1 MKSMSDHNH
10 AQLSSAWSSPTQPRP
25 IISRNNTARAVRHSG
40 HDHDPQI
47 IANSQPNP
55 LRGSNESNQSN
66 DHEDFLHPRR
76 SSLAERIGL
85 LSSYGGPNSLSN
97 FASSFQRAA
106 GFYQITH
113 RPSQAHIRASDG
125 ADDSPQP
132 DLPELEQG
140 TSRHSLHRSA
150 LDRERHRPSD
160 HAVLDDDEVFGT
172 SPAPSDVTARIA
184 EHRRLS
190 SVLDSSRQNIFDRE
204 PEPGPSPQHG
214 SYDASYGSL
223 ASRLNEPARREAG
236 KLFARQQATGTSVP
250 DKEREPLLT
259 KPVRQSHGGGAINV
273 VVGQSTLPQTIF
285 NSVNVLIG
293 VGMLSLPLAIRYS
306 GWIIGMGFFLLSAI
320 GTSYTARL
328 LAKCI
333 DVDQSLIT
341 FADIAYVSFGQR
353 ARVMVSIL
361 FSLELLGVCVA
372 LVILFAD
379 SVDLLIVG
387 WGTVAWK
394 IVCGILIIPLSFLPM
409 RFLSFTSILGILCC
423 ILSKQD
429 P

>member
-1 MKSMSDHNH
+1 MSDPN
-10 AQLSSAWSSPTQPRP
+10 AQSSSTWSSPTQPRP
-25 IISRNNTARAVRHSG
+25 IVSRNSTTRTVRGLDVGDESRTATA
-40 HDHDPQI
+40 
-47 IANSQPNP
+47 SQPNP
-55 LRGSNESNQSN
+55 VRGEQESNEGN
-66 DHEDFLHPRR
+66 DHDGFIHPRR
-76 SSLAERIGL
+76 SSLAERIGF
-85 LSSYGGPNSLSN
+85 LSQYGGPNSLSN
-97 FASSFQRAA
+97 FASSWQRAA
-106 GFYQITH
+106 GFYQITP
-113 RPSQAHIRASDG
+113 RPSQAQLQPSDG
-125 ADDSPQP
+125 ADDSLSP

-140 TSRHSLHRSA
+140 TSRQSLLRA
-150 LDRERHRPSD
+150 GLDRERHRPSD
-160 HAVLDDDEVFGT
+160 HAVLEDDEELGT

-184 EHRRLS
+184 EHHRLS
-190 SVLDSSRQNIFDRE
+190 LVRNSIGQNIFDHE
-204 PEPGPSPQHG
+204 PEPGPPPQNG
-214 SYDASYGSL
+214 TYDASYGSL
-223 ASRLNEPARREAG
+223 ASRLNEPAQRHAG
-236 KLFARQQATGTSVP
+236 KLFARQQATGMTVP
-250 DKEREPLLT
+250 DKEREPLLA
-259 KPVRQSHGGGAINV
+259 KPVRDSHGGGPINV

-306 GWIIGMGFFLLSAI
+306 GWLIGMGFFLLSAI

-328 LAKCI
+328 LAKCL

-387 WGTVAWK
+387 WGTLAWK

-423 ILSKQD
+423 VLSKQ
-429 P
+429 PCQN